1 VTARARA
8 ALAARCGDDGARARA
23 RARGGHRVR
32 RRRAVRGV
40 RGARATPRAR
50 EGDVANIVDATTND

>member
-1 VTARARA
+1 
-8 ALAARCGDDGARARA
+8 
-23 RARGGHRVR
+23 VR

>member
-1 VTARARA
+1 VGRHARARRSPRDA
-8 ALAARCGDDGARARA
+8 ATTALARA